1 MKILKLNDPQV
12 TALALRV
19 LGDGGL
25 VICPTETVY
34 GALVDSTNSAA
45 VAKLLTYK
53 RRPIGKPF
61 SIACADKKMAEK
73 YVSLSS
79 QAEKIYATLLPG
91 PVTVISESRNQVAT
105 GVASEKNTLGIRLPA
120 YPFLLKLVQQF
131 GKPVTA
137 TSANSSGKKA
147 PYSIPD
153 LLDNLSPKQKSQIGL
168 IIDANT
174 LPKNPPSIV
183 IDTTTSSPTVLRA
196 NKNINFQVE
205 TRENRAKVAYQ
216 REFCTKSET
225 ETRQLAS
232 KILADNLPLLQNTGL
247 VITLDGPL
255 GAGKTTFTQGLAQ
268 ALQLNA
274 KITSPTYTYLKE
286 YPFSQQNL
294 VGTLYHFDVWTIDQ
308 PATFKVLEIEK
319 LIRPNNL
326 ILIEWFANIKDFFT
340 PTIPF
345 LQLTF
350 QPTADDQ
357 KRQITLEKITP

>member
-61 SIACADKKMAEK
+61 SIACADKKMAEQ
-73 YVSLSS
+73 YVFLND

-91 PVTVISESRNQVAT
+91 PVTVISENRNLVAP

-131 GKPVTA
+131 DKPVTA

-147 PYSIPD
+147 PYSISD
-153 LLDNLSPKQKSQIGL
+153 LLDSLSSKQKAQIDL
-168 IIDANT
+168 IIDAGT

-183 IDTTTSSPTVLRA
+183 IDTTTSSPTILRA
-196 NKNINFQVE
+196 NENVNFKVE
-205 TRENRAKVAYQ
+205 NERKSGKVEFR

-225 ETRQLAS
+225 ETRQLAN
-232 KILADNLPLLQNTGL
+232 KILADYFPLLQNTGL
-247 VITLDGPL
+247 IIALDGPL

-268 ALQLNA
+268 ALQLET

-286 YPFSQQNL
+286 YPFSLPNL
-294 VGTLYHFDVWTIDQ
+294 AGILYHFDVWTIDQ
-308 PATFKVLEIEK
+308 PTTFKLFEAEK

-326 ILIEWFANIKDFFT
+326 ILIEWFANIKDFFA
-340 PTIPF
+340 PKIPF
-345 LQLTF
+345 LHLTF
-350 QPTADDQ
+350 QPNVNDNE
-357 KRQITLEKITP
+357 RQIVLEKITP

>member
-1 MKILKLNDPQV
+1 
-12 TALALRV
+12 
-19 LGDGGL
+19 
-25 VICPTETVY
+25 
-34 GALVDSTNSAA
+34 
-45 VAKLLTYK
+45 
-53 RRPIGKPF
+53 
-61 SIACADKKMAEK
+61 MAEK
-73 YVSLSS
+73 YVFLND
-79 QAEKIYATLLPG
+79 QAEKIYVTLLPG
-91 PVTVISESRNQVAT
+91 PVTVISESRNLVAS

-147 PYSIPD
+147 PYSILD
-153 LLDNLSPKQKSQIGL
+153 LLNNLSPKQKAQIDL
-168 IIDANT
+168 IIDAGT

-183 IDTTTSSPTVLRA
+183 IDTTTSSPTVLRE
-196 NKNINFQVE
+196 NKNVDFKITKTEKKFGKVE
-205 TRENRAKVAYQ
+205 FR

-225 ETRQLAS
+225 ETRQLAG
-232 KILADNLPLLQNTGL
+232 KILADYLPLLQNTGL
-247 VITLDGPL
+247 IITLDGPL

-268 ALQLNA
+268 ALQLET
-274 KITSPTYTYLKE
+274 KVTSPTYTYLKE
-286 YPFSQQNL
+286 YPFSLSNL

-308 PATFKVLEIEK
+308 PTTFKLFEVEK

-350 QPTADDQ
+350 QPNVNDNE
-357 KRQITLEKITP
+357 RQIALEKITP